1 MPDKATMTTLPGTW
15 NKQWPMKPGNGWQL
29 QKLVADFKEGVVKE
43 FWGAAM
49 KAMKKTNKKAMK
61 TSAAKKKKKVMKAM
75 KTKKAMKKA
84 KEDND
89 KAEPK
94 A

>member
-1 MPDKATMTTLPGTW
+1 MPDKATTTLPETW

-49 KAMKKTNKKAMK
+49 KAMKKTKKKTAMK
-61 TSAAKKKKKVMKAM
+61 TSAAKKKKVMRAM
-75 KTKKAMKKA
+75 KTKKTMKKA
-84 KEDND
+84 NEDD
-89 KAEPK
+89 KAKPK